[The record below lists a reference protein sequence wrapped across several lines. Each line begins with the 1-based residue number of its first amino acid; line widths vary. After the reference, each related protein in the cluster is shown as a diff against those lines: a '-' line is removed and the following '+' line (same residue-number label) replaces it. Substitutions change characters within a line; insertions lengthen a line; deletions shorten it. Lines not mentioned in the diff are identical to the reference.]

1 MGASVTANNAGA
13 KLSSLAHRPEK
24 EKTKDNRKRSSEELQ
39 QQDEGPHIYRKYVLA
54 PNSSPEDF
62 GYLDASTESSDDN
75 AEDSSS
81 ISGSF
86 FMEQG

>member
-54 PNSSPEDF
+54 PRAAITRNLHLVPGLMLKE
-62 GYLDASTESSDDN
+62 GR
-75 AEDSSS
+75 
-81 ISGSF
+81 G
-86 FMEQG
+86 